1 MTNDIVIAIEN
12 LKNYIKLKEPSVKFN
27 KIWIDCYQSYKA
39 TKVKSSLVDEQL
51 EKSRKAYLDKLSTE
65 LISAFGLDKNKGND
79 LVTESLKVLYQTLID
94 FYQSLRSVKLSQQ
107 SNHSN
112 NYSNN
117 YSNRNKLQKKRL
129 ENEWILIEN

>member
-12 LKNYIKLKEPSVKFN
+12 LKNYIKLKEPSIKFN

-51 EKSRKAYLDKLSTE
+51 EKCRKAYLDKLSTE